1 MISIDRSIDGSLLS
15 YNMGLLLKMI
25 LEIGGYS
32 EHVNKVLNI
41 HNCNCILILLLFA
54 LE

>member
-1 MISIDRSIDGSLLS
+1 
-15 YNMGLLLKMI
+15 LLLKMI
-25 LEIGGYS
+25 PEIGGYS
-32 EHVNKVLNI
+32 KHVNKVLNI